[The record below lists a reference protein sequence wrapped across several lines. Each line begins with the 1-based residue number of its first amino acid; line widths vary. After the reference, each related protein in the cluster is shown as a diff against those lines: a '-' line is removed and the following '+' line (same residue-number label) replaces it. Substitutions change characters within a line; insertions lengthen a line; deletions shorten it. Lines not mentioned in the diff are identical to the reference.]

1 MTSVVMTHVVLSLG
15 SNINRDYNMQFAL
28 SEITQQFGEIN
39 VSPVYETTSVGFQG
53 DSFLN
58 LVVGLET
65 DKELWDVRSML
76 RNIEA
81 EAGRIR
87 DRKAFDN
94 RLLDIDVILFGD
106 KVLSPEYN
114 IPRDEILKYAYV
126 LKPLSDLYPKSK
138 HPVLGLTYESMWAD
152 FDLNG
157 QKLQAVELNEELSC

>member
-1 MTSVVMTHVVLSLG
+1 MTHVVLSLG
-15 SNINRDYNMQFAL
+15 SNINRDYNIRFAL
-28 SEITQQFGEIN
+28 DEIIKQFGKID
-39 VSPVYETTSVGFQG
+39 VSPIYETTSVGFKG

-65 DKELWDVRSML
+65 DKELLDVRTTL

-87 DRKAFDN
+87 GRKAFDN

-106 KVLSPEYN
+106 GDFSSEYN

-126 LKPLSDLYPKSK
+126 LKPLSDMYPKSK
-138 HPVLGLTYESMWAD
+138 HPVLGLTYESMWAG
-152 FDLNG
+152 FDLSD
-157 QKLQAVELNEELSC
+157 QELQVVKLNEG